1 MDVNVKTARKFCKK
15 CKSLMA
21 ENNNSK
27 ILQSSF
33 YEIDILE
40 ISGHHKGKHGKGSE
54 NKQST
59 LLVLS
64 TLEDNNYPQYVK
76 LHTLLNYKG

>member
-1 MDVNVKTARKFCKK
+1 
-15 CKSLMA
+15 MA
-21 ENNNSK
+21 KNNNSK

-40 ISGHHKGKHGKGSE
+40 IGGHHKGKHGKGSE
-54 NKQST
+54 NKQPT
-59 LLVLS
+59 LLVLY

-76 LHTLLNYKG
+76 LHTLPNLKVNLSKNISKKNVCLTQLQ